1 MGCMCG
7 QYQAILTSSA
17 RIGRKRVV
25 VAVLDTTCV
34 TIVTT
39 TDEIQATAAGDSVPS
54 PSS

>member
-1 MGCMCG
+1 MECMCG

-39 TDEIQATAAGDSVPS
+39 TDEIKATAAGDSVPS